1 MNVDGWVGR
10 SEVGLMRL
18 FDDANFGVGDGEGV
32 EERVIN
38 DGHSLEVLRTAIRFP
53 KSHQMRYE

>member
-38 DGHSLEVLRTAIRFP
+38 DGHSLEVLRTAIRFSE
-53 KSHQMRYE
+53 SHQMRYE